1 MKSKDIAICGLMI
14 AIYVVISFVFIADVR
29 FVQTFI
35 EVVKTAVIAVCIRKF
50 SSHKNS
56 IIFLFACYMVCLIT
70 LPINQTIIHGVPCLI
85 GGYVIGIQ
93 KERFKVRGFF
103 MFFFINT
110 LMIVYEFLL
119 YNAIMGINLFST
131 YKNGLTDILTEVLGI
146 NISSVFLSIFFVLLV
161 LVDSVFSSVII
172 YVFSSYVIKQ
182 TDKLIK

>member
-1 MKSKDIAICGLMI
+1 
-14 AIYVVISFVFIADVR
+14 
-29 FVQTFI
+29 
-35 EVVKTAVIAVCIRKF
+35 
-50 SSHKNS
+50 
-56 IIFLFACYMVCLIT
+56 
-70 LPINQTIIHGVPCLI
+70 
-85 GGYVIGIQ
+85 
-93 KERFKVRGFF
+93 

-131 YKNGLTDILTEVLGI
+131 YQNGLTDILTEVLGI